1 MKVQFLGLIANADSS
16 ILKLNLDHGFKIE
29 SLEENEGKSLIASL
43 EGVDIF
49 EATKKL
55 YGDYSSLNTT
65 EKKIFFV
72 SNSFECDT
80 ETKHQAASDF
90 DNRLLNN
97 YLLNTFRLIRL
108 FKEGNVCIPYH
119 YYFHQDQT
127 PAKSFMHVGTI
138 LLVPREPF
146 SLKDSEISY
155 LQDFL
160 KNSKLPFKEP
170 YLQLAFENFE
180 LSYQILHPN
189 LSFLALMISLEVM
202 FNPSDIEIR
211 NRIAR
216 NAAVLLGK
224 DVNESESIFAEIK
237 KLYDKRSVLVHT
249 GKLDITQ
256 NDVSALRRYIRESIK
271 QINGLGKDKNSL
283 LKTLNT
289 LGFGQRSSLEQS
301 SPST

>member
-29 SLEENEGKSLIASL
+29 SLGQEEGLRLIASL
-43 EGVDIF
+43 GDFDTV
-49 EATKKL
+49 EAMHKL
-55 YGDYSSLNTT
+55 SLNYSSFNTT
-65 EKKIFFV
+65 ERKIFFV
-72 SNSFECDT
+72 SNSIECDT
-80 ETKHQAASDF
+80 KTKYQAVSDF
-90 DNRLLNN
+90 DNSLLND
-97 YLLNTFRLIRL
+97 YLRNTFSLIRL

-119 YYFHQDQT
+119 YYFHQDET
-127 PAKSFMHVGTI
+127 TAKSFMSGGTI
-138 LLVPREPF
+138 LLVTREPF

-155 LQDFL
+155 LHDFL

-189 LSFLALMISLEVM
+189 LSFLALMISLEVL

-216 NAAVLLGK
+216 NVAVLLGK

-237 KLYDKRSVLVHT
+237 KLYDKRSVLVHA

-256 NDVSALRRYIRESIK
+256 NDVSILRRYIRESIK
-271 QINGLGKDKNSL
+271 QINGLGKDKNGL

-289 LGFGQRSSLEQS
+289 LGFGQRSLL
-301 SPST
+301 